1 MVKIRLA
8 RYGNKKR
15 PFYKIVVA
23 DSRFSRDGRFIEQ
36 LGYFNPLSKDT
47 ATSLKIN
54 INRII
59 YWKKNGAHLSDRSK
73 KLIQLFEKN
82 KEKL

>member
-15 PFYKIVVA
+15 PFYKIVAA

-36 LGYFNPLSKDT
+36 LGYFNPLSKDIT
-47 ATSLKIN
+47 TSLQIN

-59 YWKKNGAHLSDRSK
+59 YWKQNGAQISDRSN
-73 KLIQLFEKN
+73 KLIKLFKKN
-82 KEKL
+82 KATL